1 MPGPQIIRDN
11 VRTQLKCGSVK
22 LLVVIPALNEER
34 SISNVISEIG
44 KSLPDAELLV
54 IDDGSTDETGSVARA
69 AGAMVAT
76 HPFNLGV
83 GAALRT
89 GFRFAAENGHTHVV
103 QIDADGQHDPEE
115 VKKLLAKAEEAEIVI
130 GSRFANEEFEFE
142 VSGVRRLAMRWLAYG
157 LSKITKTALSDV
169 TSGFRVSKGPAI
181 PLFAEEYPPE
191 YLGDTVESLVIAHR
205 AGMKIAE
212 VPIQMRP
219 REYGKPSQGTFK
231 SLWYVGRATL
241 VLIMALTHR
250 QDTTVLSKISKS
262 GS

>member
-1 MPGPQIIRDN
+1 M
-11 VRTQLKCGSVK
+11 K

-34 SISNVISEIG
+34 SISSVINAVG
-44 KSLPDAELLV
+44 KSLPDADLLV
-54 IDDGSTDETGSVARA
+54 IDDGSTDKTGSIARA

-89 GFRFAAENGHTHVV
+89 GFRFAFENGSTHVV

-115 VKKLLAKAEEAEIVI
+115 VKKLLAKAEEAEIVV
-130 GSRFANEEFEFE
+130 GSRFANDEFVFE

-157 LSKITKTALSDV
+157 LSNITKTPLSDV
-169 TSGFRVSKGPAI
+169 TSGFRVSSGRAI
-181 PLFAEEYPPE
+181 PLFAEKYPPE

-205 AGMKIAE
+205 AGLKIVE

-219 REYGKPSQGTFK
+219 REYGKPSQGTLK
-231 SLWYVGRATL
+231 SLWYVCRATL
-241 VLIMALTHR
+241 VLIMALMHR
-250 QDTTVLSKISKS
+250 QDSAFKPTISTDGK
-262 GS
+262 